1 MLCDTCRF
9 GERPGFVRVTRTA
22 ESNDTVD
29 DGWAPCPDC
38 GGQGIAHCCDGICE
52 QPQLWPHDRTT

>member
-9 GERPGFVRVTRTA
+9 GERPGFVRVARA
-22 ESNDTVD
+22 AGKNDTVD
-29 DGWAPCPDC
+29 DGLVPCPDC

-52 QPQLWPHDRTT
+52 QPQPWPDDHAP